1 MVSRIYLVALMGRE
15 NNPLYVRGFGPEAPS
30 SISRDQDSTGASSHD
45 DSCSLATTGTEVS
58 TVRDTELRYQFLAH
72 ISLDVF
78 AARSPQKT
86 SDSDFG
92 LLFVQDG
99 MAMYGWMTNTG
110 VKIVLGFASGE
121 VISNEIRSIFRA
133 IHFAYISLV
142 CNPFYSV
149 DERRP
154 IHSRKFDI
162 SLRRIVDAW
171 NGTTPVH
178 TPAESISR
186 ASVASQQSTSNG
198 SGSGASTVYYS
209 NTSNNGTVE
218 GIVMSYSGSRS
229 ASPTALPSGDS
240 GINSTSATMVV
251 R

>member
-15 NNPLYVRGFGPEAPS
+15 NNPLYVCGFGPETAQS
-30 SISRDQDSTGASSHD
+30 SILRDPGSTGVSSHD
-45 DSCSLATTGTEVS
+45 DSCSLATAGTEVS
-58 TVRDTELRYQFLAH
+58 AVRDTELRYQFLAH

-78 AARSPQKT
+78 AARAPQKT

-99 MAMYGWMTNTG
+99 MAMYGWMTNTA

-121 VISNEIRSIFRA
+121 VIGSEIRSIFRA

-154 IHSRKFDI
+154 IRSRKFDI
-162 SLRRIVDAW
+162 NIRRIVDAW
-171 NGTTPVH
+171 NGTTPVFS
-178 TPAESISR
+178 PAESISR
-186 ASVASQQSTSNG
+186 ASAASQQSTSN
-198 SGSGASTVYYS
+198 GSGASTVYYS

-229 ASPTALPSGDS
+229 ASPTALPSGDG
-240 GINSTSATMVV
+240 GINSTSETTVV

>member
-15 NNPLYVRGFGPEAPS
+15 NNPLYVRGFAPETASTSHGPDSTDVSSYDDSS
-30 SISRDQDSTGASSHD
+30 SIGPTSAKASTS
-45 DSCSLATTGTEVS
+45 
-58 TVRDTELRYQFLAH
+58 RDTELRYHFLAH

-78 AARSPQKT
+78 AARLPQKT

-99 MAMYGWMTNTG
+99 MATYGWMTNTG
-110 VKIVLGFASGE
+110 VKVVLGFASGE
-121 VISNEIRSIFRA
+121 IIGSEIRSIFRA

-142 CNPFYSV
+142 CNPFYTM

-162 SLRRIVDAW
+162 NIRRIVDAW
-171 NGTTPVH
+171 NGTTSTH

-186 ASVASQQSTSNG
+186 SSAASPQSTSNI
-198 SGSGASTVYYS
+198 SGASTVYYS
-209 NTSNNGTVE
+209 NTSNNGAIE
-218 GIVMSYSGSRS
+218 GVVMSYSASRS
-229 ASPTALPSGDS
+229 PSPSSSPSADGGMTAPTSETVMAS
-240 GINSTSATMVV
+240 
-251 R
+251 

>member
-15 NNPLYVRGFGPEAPS
+15 NNPLYVRSFAPETASTSHDP
-30 SISRDQDSTGASSHD
+30 DSTGVSSYD
-45 DSCSLATTGTEVS
+45 DSSSIGPPSAKVTTS
-58 TVRDTELRYQFLAH
+58 RDTELRYHFLAH

-78 AARSPQKT
+78 AARLPQKT

-121 VISNEIRSIFRA
+121 IIGSEIRSIFRA

-142 CNPFYSV
+142 CNPFYTM

-162 SLRRIVDAW
+162 NIGRIVNAW
-171 NGTTPVH
+171 NGTTPTH

-186 ASVASQQSTSNG
+186 SSAASPQSSSNI
-198 SGSGASTVYYS
+198 SATSTVYYS
-209 NTSNNGTVE
+209 NASNNETIE
-218 GIVMSYSGSRS
+218 GVVMSYSGSRS
-229 ASPTALPSGDS
+229 PSPAPSRSADGGITAPTSETVLAS
-240 GINSTSATMVV
+240 
-251 R
+251 

>member
-15 NNPLYVRGFGPEAPS
+15 NNPLYVRDFVPETASTP
-30 SISRDQDSTGASSHD
+30 ISREPEPAGNGDSGSVEA
-45 DSCSLATTGTEVS
+45 VS
-58 TVRDTELRYQFLAH
+58 TKISTSRDRELRFQFLAH

-78 AARSPQKT
+78 AARLPQKT

-92 LLFVQDG
+92 LLFVQDEI
-99 MAMYGWMTNTG
+99 AMYGWMTNTG

-121 VISNEIRSIFRA
+121 IIGNEIRSIFRA

-162 SLRRIVDAW
+162 NIRRIVDAW

-178 TPAESISR
+178 TPAESINRSIA
-186 ASVASQQSTSNG
+186 ASPESTSNT
-198 SGSGASTVYYS
+198 SARSTVYYS
-209 NTSNNGTVE
+209 NSNNNNNGNIENV
-218 GIVMSYSGSRS
+218 VMSYSASRS
-229 ASPTALPSGDS
+229 PSPTSAHSVDS
-240 GINSTSATMVV
+240 GMTPPASESIMAS
-251 R
+251 

>member
-15 NNPLYVRGFGPEAPS
+15 NNPLYVRSFAPETASTSHDPDSIGVSSYDDSS
-30 SISRDQDSTGASSHD
+30 SIGSAS
-45 DSCSLATTGTEVS
+45 AKVS
-58 TVRDTELRYQFLAH
+58 ISRDTELRYHFLAH

-78 AARSPQKT
+78 AARLPQKT

-121 VISNEIRSIFRA
+121 IIGSEIRSIFRA

-142 CNPFYSV
+142 CNPFYTV

-162 SLRRIVDAW
+162 NVRRIVDAW
-171 NGTTPVH
+171 NGTTPTY
-178 TPAESISR
+178 TPAESMSR
-186 ASVASQQSTSNG
+186 SSAASPPSTSNI
-198 SGSGASTVYYS
+198 SSASTVYYS
-209 NTSNNGTVE
+209 NASNNGTIE
-218 GIVMSYSGSRS
+218 GVVMSYSGSRS
-229 ASPTALPSGDS
+229 PSPTASSSVDG
-240 GINSTSATMVV
+240 GITAPTSETVMAS
-251 R
+251 